1 MKLHKKPKALCLLS
15 GGLDSRLACKIMQ
28 EQCEVEAVHFNLP
41 FGSGC
46 CKSDCAFNFTQMQNL
61 KLNVIDCTK
70 GVLFKKYLEIIRKP
84 KHGYGCAVNPC
95 IDCHIFI
102 IKEAK
107 KLMKKIHADFLVT
120 GEVLNERP
128 MSQHLSALNSV
139 EKEAG
144 VEGILLRPLS
154 AKLLPETIPE
164 KNGLVDRNKLLDIQG
179 RQRVRQIELAEKFSI
194 KYPSPGGGCLL
205 CEKEFAIRLRD
216 LLKND
221 KEISYN
227 DIELLRLGRHFRID
241 GIKVIV
247 GRNEQENK
255 QIERLAD
262 KSDLILEPKDI
273 VGPTTL
279 IRSKISIDKETIK
292 KASEITAR
300 YSDSAEEKV
309 EMNVKGRTR
318 LFMMSVKKAAKE
330 EIDKLRI
337 SGGK

>member
-1 MKLHKKPKALCLLS
+1 MAIHKKPKALCLLS

-28 EQCEVEAVHFNLP
+28 EQCAVEAVHFNLP

-46 CKSDCAFNFTQMQNL
+46 CKSDCAFNFTQMQNV

-128 MSQHLSALNSV
+128 MSQHLSALNIV

-164 KNGLVDRNKLLDIQG
+164 KNGLIDRNKLFDMQG
-179 RQRVRQIELAEKFSI
+179 RQRVRQIELAEKFGI
-194 KYPSPGGGCLL
+194 NYPSPGGGCLL
-205 CEKEFAIRLRD
+205 CEKEFAIKLRD

-221 KEISYN
+221 KEISHK

-292 KASEITAR
+292 TASEITAR

-309 EMNVKGRTR
+309 GMHVKGRKGEFV
-318 LFMMSVKKAAKE
+318 LSVKKAANE
-330 EIDKLRI
+330 EIDKSRI
-337 SGGK
+337 SGYK

>member
-1 MKLHKKPKALCLLS
+1 MAIHKKPKALCLLS

-128 MSQHLSALNSV
+128 MSQHLSALNRV

-164 KNGLVDRNKLLDIQG
+164 KNGLINRNKLLDMQG
-179 RQRVRQIELAEKFSI
+179 RQRVRQIELAEKFNI

-205 CEKEFAIRLRD
+205 CEKEFAIKLRD

-221 KEISYN
+221 KEVSYN

-241 GIKVIV
+241 RIKVIV

-262 KSDLILEPKDI
+262 KSDLLLEPKDI

-309 EMNVKGRTR
+309 EMNVKGRKGIFV
-318 LFMMSVKKAAKE
+318 LSVKKAAKK

-337 SGGK
+337 SGCK

>member
-1 MKLHKKPKALCLLS
+1 MQNRREAKALCLLS

-46 CKSDCAFNFTQMQNL
+46 CKSDCAFNFTQMQNV

-164 KNGLVDRNKLLDIQG
+164 KNGLVNRNKLFDMQG
-179 RQRVRQIELAEKFSI
+179 RQRVRQIELAEKFNI

-205 CEKEFAIRLRD
+205 CEKEFAIKLRD

-221 KEISYN
+221 KEISHK

-262 KSDLILEPKDI
+262 KSDFILEPKDI

-300 YSDSAEEKV
+300 YSDSTEEKV
-309 EMNVKGRTR
+309 EMNVKGCTK
-318 LFMMSVKKAAKE
+318 LLMISVKKAAKE
-330 EIDKLRI
+330 EIDKSRI
-337 SGGK
+337 SGYK

>member
-1 MKLHKKPKALCLLS
+1 MRNSKKAKALCLLS

-46 CKSDCAFNFTQMQNL
+46 CKSDCAFNFTQMQNV

-70 GVLFKKYLEIIRKP
+70 GLLFKKYLEIIRKP
-84 KHGYGCAVNPC
+84 KHGYGCRINPC

-102 IKEAK
+102 IKEAR

-128 MSQHLSALNSV
+128 MSQHLSALNRV
-139 EKEAG
+139 EKEAE

-164 KNGLVDRNKLLDIQG
+164 KNGLIDRNKLLDMQG
-179 RQRVRQIELAEKFSI
+179 RQRVRQIELAEKFNI

-262 KSDLILEPKDI
+262 KSDLLLEPKEI

-279 IRSKISIDKETIK
+279 IRSKISIDKEIIK

-300 YSDSAEEKV
+300 YSDSTEEKV
-309 EMNVKGRTR
+309 GMNVKGHKGEFV
-318 LFMMSVKKAAKE
+318 LSVKKAANE
-330 EIDKLRI
+330 ETDKLRI
-337 SGGK
+337 SGYK